1 MTNIY
6 VPASFFLV
14 LRSGITWMD
23 VTLSL
28 CVSSSFSHPVSLPLP
43 LPLPSPSLPL
53 PGVETWA
60 GP

>member
-14 LRSGITWMD
+14 SRSGITWMD
-23 VTLSL
+23 VTCPS
-28 CVSSSFSHPVSLPLP
+28 VSLPLP
-43 LPLPSPSLPL
+43 LPHPCPSLPL
-53 PGVETWA
+53 PGVENWA